1 MGRLCPAVFNNP
13 FDSFHNTVAEAKE
26 EREQLDQLLTV
37 STPRERLVVGIIA
50 LVVALLA
57 VWLFLGSISHSRA
70 VDGILAEPASG
81 DSLQLFVWAGNDN
94 TATVG
99 PGLPATVE
107 LTMADGSAPALTGEI
122 VSVSAVFPVQGL
134 AVPVSMYLVDVA
146 IDRTLETPIPAGIR
160 CRIVIELAR
169 QSPFSLLGMRPS

>member
-1 MGRLCPAVFNNP
+1 MGRLSPAVFNNP
-13 FDSFHNTVAEAKE
+13 FDSFHNTVAETKE

-57 VWLFLGSISHSRA
+57 AWLFLGSVSHSRA
-70 VDGILAEPASG
+70 VDGIVAESANG
-81 DSLQLFVWAGNDN
+81 DSLQLLVWAGNDN

-107 LTMADGSAPALTGEI
+107 LTTADGNAHALKGEI
-122 VSVSAVFPVQGL
+122 VSVSAVPPAQGL
-134 AVPVSMYLVDVA
+134 MVPVSLYLVDVT
-146 IDRTLETPIPAGIR
+146 IDRDPDTTIPAGIR